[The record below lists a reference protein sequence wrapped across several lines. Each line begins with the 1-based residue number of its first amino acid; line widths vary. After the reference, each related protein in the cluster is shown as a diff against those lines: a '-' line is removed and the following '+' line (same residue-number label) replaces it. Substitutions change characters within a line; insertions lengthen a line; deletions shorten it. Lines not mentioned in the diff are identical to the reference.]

1 MKSNTKLQNIP
12 YGRYVLSL
20 ISFITI
26 LLVLFLSYYPKTNT
40 VEPEWLKV
48 FPTLIATFNAVSA
61 GLLIGAYVQ
70 IRKKN
75 IDTHKRL
82 MLMAFASSAMF
93 MIVYVIYHSLK
104 LAPTPYAGD
113 WGWAYYLI
121 LITHIP
127 LAAATVPLAL
137 FTLVRGLSAEVEKH
151 RKIARI
157 TFPIWM
163 YVSVTGVL
171 IYYMLYL

>member
-1 MKSNTKLQNIP
+1 MKSSLIPKNIP

-20 ISFITI
+20 ISFISI
-26 LLVLFLSYYPKTNT
+26 SLVLFLSYYPKTNT

-48 FPTLIATFNAVSA
+48 FPTLIATFNAISA
-61 GLLIGAYVQ
+61 GLLIGAYIQ

-75 IDTHKRL
+75 IGVHKRL
-82 MLMAFASSAMF
+82 MLMAFSSSAMF

-104 LAPTPYAGD
+104 LTPTPYAGD
-113 WGWAYYLI
+113 WQWIYYLI

-137 FTLVRGLSAEVEKH
+137 FTLVKGLSGKIEKH

-163 YVSVTGVL
+163 YVSITGVL